1 MSTITKVN
9 QDLGL
14 WAGSEHS
21 YHVAIQGLAAMEAA
35 ISSGQLSAAYGEQDD
50 DEGSYLL
57 SMSGDVA
64 VIRIT
69 GSLVNKDSPYLK
81 YYGMTG
87 YPEIQRAFVQAYND
101 SAVKSIVIDADSG
114 GGAVNGVDDTVT
126 LIRQVGA
133 SKPVLT
139 FAGGTMASAMYW
151 IGSTASHIGASRT
164 SLVGSIGVMA
174 TFMEYTEAMKSAGV
188 FAKVFR
194 AGQYKALANPME
206 KLTPEAEA
214 QINKSIQATYAIFR
228 DTVAENRRV
237 TVEFAESTMA
247 QGREFVGQEAVA
259 ARLVDEITS
268 FSNIVL
274 KASQM
279 ALDIETRARNNPLNP
294 QGHNTMTSRVLTP
307 AQTAAA
313 LAAATAGI
321 TAPAATAAKT
331 ETSTALVPGTETT
344 NETTAAA
351 PAAAAPAAAPAAAAP
366 AAAPAAS
373 ASQDLV
379 AFLQSSLQTSN
390 AEVLRLTGELAQ
402 ARVASATPV
411 AHQGLMDIVVASLNN
426 LNVALN
432 KPLVD
437 AKAFTADQLVKAHTD
452 TITAF
457 KAVMPVN
464 GVAAGAS
471 AAEDTQAATQAAPS
485 QAVSLRL
492 AKATTIK
499 TN

>member
-9 QDLGL
+9 EDLGL

-35 ISSGQLSAAYGEQDD
+35 ISSGQLVAAYGEQDD

-268 FSNIVL
+268 FSNILL

-294 QGHNTMTSRVLTP
+294 QGHNTMTSRALTP

-313 LAAATAGI
+313 LAAVTAGI
-321 TAPAATAAKT
+321 TAPAATAATT
-331 ETSTALVPGTETT
+331 ET
-344 NETTAAA
+344 TTAAA
-351 PAAAAPAAAPAAAAP
+351 PGANEPAAETTAAAPAAAAP

-390 AEVLRLTGELAQ
+390 AEVLRLTSELAQ

-432 KPLVD
+432 KPTVD
-437 AKAFTADQLVKAHTD
+437 AKGFTADQLVKAYSD
-452 TITAF
+452 TITTF